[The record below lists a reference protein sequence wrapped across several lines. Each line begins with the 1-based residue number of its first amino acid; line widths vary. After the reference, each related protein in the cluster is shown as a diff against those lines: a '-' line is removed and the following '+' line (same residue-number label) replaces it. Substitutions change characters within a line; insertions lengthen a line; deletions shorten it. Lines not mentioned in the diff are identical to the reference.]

1 MSKLDQ
7 MNTERAGSDL
17 ARPKAEER
25 KVFSTRL
32 LPSTIQ
38 TLKDIKYNTGT
49 VAQYVIE
56 EGIELWI
63 KQNLTAEGK
72 LKGKD

>member
-1 MSKLDQ
+1 MSKLDS
-7 MNTERAGSDL
+7 MNIDRAGSDL

-38 TLKDIKYNTGT
+38 SLKDIKYNTGT

-56 EGIELWI
+56 EGINLWI
-63 KQNLTAEGK
+63 KQNLTADGK
-72 LKGKD
+72 LKEKE